1 MFCIIARDL
10 MGNPVWW
17 EHCVKQ
23 HEEKKIKLVMEHS
36 FKNCFTLFSSEYW
49 KCICLLFSC
58 LYLMNFYSRI
68 IFFSL
73 FRLRDNGELF
83 EKFEHREYDFAHQ
96 TEKSCAEEY
105 KTCPYSIY
113 QVNFWFEL
121 NKKKFKWK
129 KNICTTLE
137 CVFYYCNF

>member
-58 LYLMNFYSRI
+58 LYLMNFYSRM
-68 IFFSL
+68 IFFFFSDSETMANCLKNSSIENTTLHIKQKKVVLKNTKHVHILFIKLIFDLNWIKKSL
-73 FRLRDNGELF
+73 NE
-83 EKFEHREYDFAHQ
+83 
-96 TEKSCAEEY
+96 
-105 KTCPYSIY
+105 
-113 QVNFWFEL
+113 
-121 NKKKFKWK
+121 